1 MFILILEMALF
12 DIQNNQ
18 SFLVYRWKCLQL
30 RALKWLAQGCWSMK
44 GWCLPPPPPPFPW
57 RLMDDIQL
65 CISGSDS
72 FSQVPEPM
80 FSQQTPW
87 LHSAVPNAV
96 RPSFLTEPML
106 FSISWFLLVCFCQR
120 RASSPFQLP
129 HQKSKY
135 QFYHLNMLSQHT
147 HTRYILSLH
156 PGDFLWP
163 FLSLSTFPCL
173 HHEPYSS
180 RPYNFIL
187 K

>member
-1 MFILILEMALF
+1 
-12 DIQNNQ
+12 
-18 SFLVYRWKCLQL
+18 
-30 RALKWLAQGCWSMK
+30 
-44 GWCLPPPPPPFPW
+44 
-57 RLMDDIQL
+57 MDDIQL
-65 CISGSDS
+65 CISGSDP

-147 HTRYILSLH
+147 HTIYSIATSWR
-156 PGDFLWP
+156 FLMTISQSVH
-163 FLSLSTFPCL
+163 FSLSAPWTLQFQTLQFHTEIVSMCAFWLFLTITTPSISTL
-173 HHEPYSS
+173 EPKQSGD
-180 RPYNFIL
+180 PLL
-187 K
+187 KLSCWLPS